1 MRNIIIDL
9 QTPDIW
15 KIQLT
20 ITFNFI
26 SSTDIEKER
35 VMHSKSNN
43 IIFTSYND
51 ANEVVDEL
59 FDSLRSRYEE
69 NLETSMKEKEFIFNS
84 I

>member
-69 NLETSMKEKEFIFNS
+69 NLETSMKKKEFIFNS

>member
-26 SSTDIEKER
+26 SATDIEKER

-51 ANEVVDEL
+51 ANEVVGEL

>member
-1 MRNIIIDL
+1 
-9 QTPDIW
+9 
-15 KIQLT
+15 
-20 ITFNFI
+20 
-26 SSTDIEKER
+26 
-35 VMHSKSNN
+35 MHSKSNN

-51 ANEVVDEL
+51 ANEVVGEL